1 MIATNEAILRVS
13 YMSKRII
20 EVVPHQADWSDAFEQ
35 EKTNI
40 LSTLNTN
47 NIAAIHHIGST
58 AVEGLSAKPVI
69 DIMLEIHSLSQLDS
83 ESAGMQS
90 LGYLI
95 KGENGIAGRRFFL
108 KGEIHRTHH
117 VHAFITGSPQVY
129 RHLAFRDYLRM
140 FPTIRDEYGAIKK
153 TGAALYS
160 EDAEKYT
167 QHKEDFIRVH
177 LDIAMRQQYPTM
189 VR

>member
-1 MIATNEAILRVS
+1 
-13 YMSKRII
+13 MSKRII
-20 EVVPHQADWSDAFEQ
+20 KVIPYQADWPDAFEQ
-35 EKTNI
+35 EQTAI

-58 AVEGLSAKPVI
+58 AVEGLCAKPVI
-69 DIMLEIHSLSQLDS
+69 DIMLEVHSLTQLDS

-95 KGENGIAGRRFFL
+95 KGENGIEGRRFFL

-117 VHAFITGSPQVY
+117 VHAFIAGSTQVY

-140 FPTIRDEYGAIKK
+140 FPAIRDEYGAIKT

-160 EDAEKYT
+160 EDAEQYM
-167 QHKEDFIRVH
+167 QYKEDFIRMH
-177 LDIAMRQQYPTM
+177 LDIAIRQQNPAM
-189 VR
+189 AR